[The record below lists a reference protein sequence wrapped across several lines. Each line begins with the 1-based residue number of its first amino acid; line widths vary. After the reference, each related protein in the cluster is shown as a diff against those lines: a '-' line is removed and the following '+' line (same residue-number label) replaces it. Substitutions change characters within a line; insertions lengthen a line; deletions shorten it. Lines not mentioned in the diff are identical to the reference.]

1 MKSIIFLGPDRV
13 GKTTLLSN
21 TKKYLESKQKLHSC
35 LHFKEI
41 NPKHHS
47 PMDQFRDALTNID
60 PDIDYL
66 LIDRFVSD
74 TLFYEPRRGQMPP
87 IDPSCTLEIESLL
100 FDISSSCNFIVI
112 KEEWEG
118 VYDRHVKELI
128 DKYPGSS
135 HYWRESQLSIRKKE
149 HEDYYGYTY
158 EYFQKRD
165 LFDSLRLLTPHGA
178 PAPDATVF
186 SYFPYLE

>member
-13 GKTTLLSN
+13 GKTTLINN
-21 TKKYLESKQKLHSC
+21 TKQYLERKQKPYSC

-41 NPKHHS
+41 KPKHHS
-47 PMDQFRDALTNID
+47 PMDQFRDALTNIN
-60 PDIDYL
+60 PDINYL

-112 KEEWEG
+112 EADWG
-118 VYDRHVKELI
+118 DVYDRHVKELV
-128 DKYPGSS
+128 DNYPGSS

-149 HEDYYGYTY
+149 HEDYYIHTDK
-158 EYFQKRD
+158 YFFDQN
-165 LFDSLRLLTPHGA
+165 LFCSIRLCEPTKDEP
-178 PAPDATVF
+178 VF
-186 SYFPYLE
+186 SYFPWLE